1 MKKYLRL
8 VQKYWGYADQDIP
21 LCWHCFNDFA
31 VDWHHIEPR
40 RSGGSKMKDRID
52 NLIPL
57 CRPCHTKAAQHKIS
71 KDKLKK
77 NLMEKIN
84 AKTHNKN
91 IIW

>member
-1 MKKYLRL
+1 
-8 VQKYWGYADQDIP
+8 
-21 LCWHCFNDFA
+21 
-31 VDWHHIEPR
+31 
-40 RSGGSKMKDRID
+40 MKDRID

-57 CRPCHTKAAQHKIS
+57 CRPCHTKAEQHKIS